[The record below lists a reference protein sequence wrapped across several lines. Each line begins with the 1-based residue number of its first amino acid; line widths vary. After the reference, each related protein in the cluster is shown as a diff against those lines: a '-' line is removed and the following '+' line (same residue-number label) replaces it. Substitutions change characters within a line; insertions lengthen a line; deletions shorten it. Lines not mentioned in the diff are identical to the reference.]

1 MIELTLTGRIPSKK
15 NSKRIVKSKKGKL
28 SLVSSI
34 NYMKWH
40 KEASMQLKYQKQ
52 AKNRVKQAIKIELE
66 FTFGDKRK
74 TDLTNKAESVMDL
87 LVDNGTLDDDNWMV
101 IPEIKLSGTYEKDNF
116 KCFIKI
122 F

>member
-28 SLVSSI
+28 SLVSSV

-40 KEASMQLKYQKQ
+40 KEASIQLKRQKQ
-52 AKNRVKQAIKIELE
+52 AKNRVKQAIRIEFE

-74 TDLTNKAESVMDL
+74 TDLTNKAESVMDS
-87 LVDNGTLDDDNWMV
+87 LVDNGILEDDNWVV
-101 IPEIKLSGTYEKDNF
+101 ISDIRLSGTYEKDNF
-116 KCFIKI
+116 KCLIKI